1 MQIGTPRG
9 VRDFGP
15 SEAISLKY
23 ISGVVEEVFKRFG
36 FYPIE
41 TPAIETLGVLNAKAY
56 GDESTK
62 EIYKIDGEDAG
73 LRYDFTVPLARY
85 VASNKDLPLPFKRYQ
100 TGAIWRRDEPQR
112 MRYREFL
119 QADLDIVGSAEPE
132 SDAEVIAAPAIA
144 IEELG
149 ISNYI
154 LLLNSR
160 SILRSILESFKVP
173 EDKHAPV
180 VRAID
185 KMQKLGRDAT
195 AQQLAA
201 LGLDAEACGSI
212 LGFLEM
218 EGNNDEKLEK
228 LCASV
233 PAAKPEAERMGGLLK
248 MLGAYGL
255 RGKVVV
261 DFSLARGIDY
271 YTGFV
276 WEFVLEENGKRL
288 PTFCSGG
295 RYDGLIGLY
304 SDRSVPATGSSIGI
318 SRVFDIL
325 GVGSP
330 TRTLAKVF
338 IAYVG
343 ENRDYAMSVARA
355 LRGKG
360 IYTDM
365 NCVRRGL
372 SKQLEHASSL
382 KVKYVAILGDVERA
396 ANTVKLRD
404 MLSGEEEMLGVD
416 AAAEKLKM

>member
-1 MQIGTPRG
+1 LQISTPRG
-9 VRDFGP
+9 VRDFSP
-15 SEAISLKY
+15 SEAISLRY
-23 ISGVVEEVFKRFG
+23 IAGVVEEVFKRFG

-41 TPAIETLGVLNAKAY
+41 TPAIENLSVLNAKAY

-85 VASNKDLPLPFKRYQ
+85 VASNKDIPLPFKRYQ

-119 QADLDIVGSAEPE
+119 QADLDIVGSSEPE

-149 ISNYI
+149 ISDYT

-160 SILRSILESFKVP
+160 SILRGILEFFKVP
-173 EDKHAPV
+173 ADKQVPV

-185 KMQKLGRDAT
+185 KLQKLGREAT
-195 AQQLAA
+195 SQQLAA
-201 LGLDAEACGSI
+201 LGLVAESCDGL
-212 LGFLEM
+212 LGFLETKGDN
-218 EGNNDEKLEK
+218 EEKLEK

-233 PAAKPEAERMGGLLK
+233 ASAKPEAERMKDLLK

-276 WEFVLEENGKRL
+276 WEFVVEENGKRL
-288 PTFCSGG
+288 PSFCSGG

-318 SRVFDIL
+318 SRVFDII
-325 GVGSP
+325 GGSSP

-343 ENRDYAMSVARA
+343 ENRDYAMSVARS
-355 LRGKG
+355 LRGEG
-360 IYTDM
+360 VYTDI
-365 NCVRRGL
+365 NCVRRSL

-382 KVKYVAILGDVERA
+382 KVRYVAILGDAERS
-396 ANTVKLRD
+396 ANKLKLRD

-416 AAAEKLKM
+416 EAAEKLKM